1 MTGVKSRP
9 TDNFHCFEGMG
20 RPFWHSIAQGMK
32 PSGISTGPM
41 GATVDLIVE
50 GDGFAVQNGGIRNPQ
65 ETKLQ
70 PGVYFRF
77 FGTIAHNR
85 YGAKSSMAGG
95 WWVDFENALAIK
107 TWAVRFDL
115 SLAQAAQALLVIPSG
130 WHDCGYVGRG
140 RLRTAMK
147 AWVGHGKPATG
158 SLSPDNAGRRQAG
171 AAVQV
176 APPAQSLKQYFVPG
190 DRTLIASVFDFD
202 APQQVIARNTFPTGL

>member
-1 MTGVKSRP
+1 MTGAKTRP
-9 TDNFHCFEGMG
+9 ANNFHCFEGVG
-20 RPFWHSIAQGMK
+20 RPYWLSIARGMK

-41 GATVDLIVE
+41 GASVDLVE
-50 GDGFAVQNGGIRNPQ
+50 ESDGFAVQNGGMHTPQ

-85 YGAKSSMAGG
+85 YGPKSAMAGG

-107 TWAVRFDL
+107 DWAQRFDL
-115 SLAQAAQALLVIPSG
+115 SLAQAAQALLVIPPG

-140 RLRTAMK
+140 RLQVAMK

-158 SLSPDNAGRRQAG
+158 SLSPDNAARTGAG
-171 AAVQV
+171 VPVHA
-176 APPAQSLKQYFVPG
+176 APPAQSLKQYFIPG
-190 DRTLIASVFDFD
+190 DRSLIAQVFTFD
-202 APQQVIARNTFPTGL
+202 TPVRVIARNTLPPGL